1 ARVLTLLTLYVS
13 QKQNRG
19 ILEMVSQVVQMLAD
33 ALSTATI
40 LSCLFLKVPQ
50 IMYLR
55 KKKSAEGI
63 YIQAMLMEITG
74 FTIVTLYNYTNRY
87 SVMTYLE
94 YPIILLQVYVM
105 LYYVLKFKQL
115 TSAPI
120 VSLGTL
126 MYFATILG
134 FVFGV
139 VPKELLSYL
148 VLQFYFNYR
157 LYSTTEC
164 DEVVIAQWIGGR
176 LHFRGAKFK
185 YQHAPLTFL
194 SYPFCTP
201 LSGSAKVT
209 YIYGIIKA
217 ANADAVSCTTWIIS
231 ILTNISRL
239 FTVYVDSADIKLMIN
254 FLVSTILSTGV
265 LCTAIYYQTYKSKE
279 PAQNQGKTSD
289 PHPHSHKD

>member
-1 ARVLTLLTLYVS
+1 
-13 QKQNRG
+13 
-19 ILEMVSQVVQMLAD
+19 MVSQVVQMLAD

-148 VLQFYFNYR
+148 V
-157 LYSTTEC
+157 
-164 DEVVIAQWIGGR
+164 
-176 LHFRGAKFK
+176 
-185 YQHAPLTFL
+185 
-194 SYPFCTP
+194 PFCTP

>member
-1 ARVLTLLTLYVS
+1 MDSRFI
-13 QKQNRG
+13 Q
-19 ILEMVSQVVQMLAD
+19 ILAD
-33 ALSTATI
+33 AISTATV

-63 YIQAMLMEITG
+63 YVQAMLMEITG

-105 LYYVLKFKQL
+105 LYYVLKFKHL
-115 TSAPI
+115 LSGMTVPLVVA
-120 VSLGTL
+120 
-126 MYFATILG
+126 MYTTTILG
-134 FVFGV
+134 FVYGV
-139 VPKELLSYL
+139 FPKEVLSYL
-148 VLQFYFNYR
+148 V
-157 LYSTTEC
+157 
-164 DEVVIAQWIGGR
+164 
-176 LHFRGAKFK
+176 
-185 YQHAPLTFL
+185 
-194 SYPFCTP
+194 PFCTP

-239 FTVYVDSADIKLMIN
+239 FTVYVDSADTKLMIN
-254 FLVSTILSTGV
+254 FLVSTILSAGV
-265 LCTAIYYQTYKSKE
+265 LFTAIYYQSYSKCK
-279 PAQNQGKTSD
+279 ATGQNQVKTIPSED
-289 PHPHSHKD
+289 HLHKD